1 MHIYVFIIGYIST
14 HTYTQTERKEK
25 KKGEKEEKT
34 EHAQQAQKQDKYL
47 QETKIQQ

>member
-1 MHIYVFIIGYIST
+1 MHIYVFVIGYIST

-34 EHAQQAQKQDKYL
+34 EACTVGSK
-47 QETKIQQ
+47 TR